1 MTDFQKD
8 VFTCKEINLLIEL
21 LFDKL
26 NHSEIYESQRY
37 DITHKG
43 NKNDFVK
50 MFNDFYKQIETHDHS
65 LLIRFKTMYDKFYLG
80 DLSHTYTDDEKYVKW
95 HEECRL
101 AREYIN
107 NILKSL
113 IEGVYRKLYR
123 IIVNDNFD

>member
-26 NHSEIYESQRY
+26 NHSEIYETQRF

-50 MFNDFYKQIETHDHS
+50 MFNDFYKQIET
-65 LLIRFKTMYDKFYLG
+65 
-80 DLSHTYTDDEKYVKW
+80 
-95 HEECRL
+95 
-101 AREYIN
+101 
-107 NILKSL
+107 
-113 IEGVYRKLYR
+113 
-123 IIVNDNFD
+123 